1 MTTPISTPAADVMA
15 AAIRLVVPEAALVGA
30 ACVLFLLAAFSVKR
44 VTAFAVSIAG
54 IAVAMIL
61 AETYGPLEAAIVGS
75 DHGLLFFTTI
85 DPLGPAFVLRWLAL
99 IGAAVLSFLV
109 YDETSD
115 RHAGETFGCLL
126 VLSAG
131 VSLVGRAND
140 LITLYLALEMISI
153 PTYILLYLPAV
164 AAPASSGRTI
174 PESAVK
180 YFFLS
185 ILSSAFLLFGFSYLY
200 GAAGTTN
207 LAAISEFLT
216 RVAGESASPLALL
229 GIVIAIAGIG
239 FRITAVPFHFY
250 APDVY
255 QGGPTS
261 IVAML
266 AVVPKWAGFAALIR
280 LLGMADLDLTSQP
293 FDAKSVVPFVMWVL
307 AAVSMTFGNVLALL
321 QDNLK
326 RIMAYSGIAHAGYL
340 LIGIAAAGAGRSGI
354 DAVLFYLVAYGLMT
368 AGFFAVIVAVHRPER
383 PVETV
388 DDLAGLAAN
397 RPVAAACAAIALIS
411 MIGLPLTAGFPGKL
425 QLFLSAFLAPTA
437 TPMGFA
443 LRTLAFVA
451 AVNAAIGA
459 VYYLRILGAIYLRT
473 PLVPFARNTGMTALI
488 AAIACAVGTLAF
500 GIYPKPLSEFT
511 AQTAPPVK
519 AIAGK

>member
-1 MTTPISTPAADVMA
+1 VTTPISPPAADVMA

-30 ACVLFLLAAFSVKR
+30 ACVLFLLAAFSIQR
-44 VTAFAVSIAG
+44 ITAFAVAIAG

-61 AETYGPLEAAIVGS
+61 AASYGPLEAAIVGS
-75 DHGLLFFTTI
+75 DRSSLFYSTI
-85 DPLGPAFVLRWLAL
+85 DPLGPALVFRWLAL
-99 IGAAVLSFLV
+99 IGAAVLVFLI
-109 YDETSD
+109 YGESAD
-115 RHAGETFGCLL
+115 RTAGETFGCLL
-126 VLSAG
+126 VLTAG

-153 PTYILLYLPAV
+153 PTYVLLYLPV
-164 AAPASSGRTI
+164 LSSSATAGRTM

-185 ILSSAFLLFGFSYLY
+185 ILSSAILLFGFSYLY

-207 LAAISEFLT
+207 LSAISEFLT
-216 RVAGESASPLALL
+216 RSHSQSFSPLTLI
-229 GIVIAIAGIG
+229 GIVLAIAGVG
-239 FRITAVPFHFY
+239 FRIAAVPFHFY

-255 QGGPTS
+255 QGGPTGV
-261 IVAML
+261 IAIL
-266 AVVPKWAGFAALIR
+266 AIVPKWAGFAALIR
-280 LLGMADLDLTSQP
+280 LLGMTAIDLTLQP
-293 FDAKSVVPFVMWVL
+293 FDATSVVPFILWVL
-307 AAVSMTFGNVLALL
+307 AAVSMTFGNILALL

-340 LIGIAAAGAGRSGI
+340 LIGMAAAGAGRSGI
-354 DAVLFYLVAYGLMT
+354 DAVLFYLAAYGLMT

-388 DDLAGLAAN
+388 DDLAGLAVN
-397 RPVAAACAAIALIS
+397 RPVAAACLAIALVS
-411 MIGLPLTAGFPGKL
+411 MIGIPLTAGFPGKL
-425 QLFLSAFLAPTA
+425 QLFLSAFLAPTG
-437 TPMGFA
+437 TPMGYA

-473 PLVPFARNTGMTALI
+473 PLVPFPRDTGLPALV
-488 AAIACAVGTLAF
+488 AAIACAIGTLAF

-511 AQTAPPVK
+511 MLTASPVK
-519 AIAGK
+519 ALTDK